1 MYRKLSILLAL
12 SSLSFGAVACEDP
25 ADEVSAAAVVDES
38 ENSAEN
44 AAENTAENTETPEA
58 PAEEAPAQESLA
70 FSNDGST
77 IGFVGSK
84 VTDSH
89 EGGFREFAGTIAF
102 SAADPTA
109 SQIEVTIQMASTFAD
124 DDRLANHLKDA
135 DFFNVAEFPTASF
148 RSASIAAGGEGDA
161 THTITGTLNLHG
173 QEQTIR
179 FPATVTVSDAEVAA
193 SAEFSINRQDFGINY
208 AGMADD
214 LIRDRVVIKL
224 DLHAPRG

>member
-12 SSLSFGAVACEDP
+12 SSLSFAACEDP

-38 ENSAEN
+38 ENEA
-44 AAENTAENTETPEA
+44 AAENEAAPDEEA
-58 PAEEAPAQESLA
+58 PAEAPAAQESLA

-77 IGFVGSK
+77 VGFVGSK

-102 SAADPTA
+102 SPSDPTA

-135 DFFNVAEFPTASF
+135 DFFNVAQFPTASF
-148 RSASIAAGGEGDA
+148 RSSSIAAGGEGAA

-193 SAEFSINRQDFGINY
+193 TAEFSINRQDFGINY